1 MSCVWLLLII
11 KRIKKTC
18 QGRICLTSFTA
29 EVKRTNRDLR
39 VAFCHVQL
47 KWTQGADQLKHTTV
61 NYVLTVKS
69 Q

>member
-1 MSCVWLLLII
+1 MCMVTPYN
-11 KRIKKTC
+11 KNDKKTC
-18 QGRICLTSFTA
+18 QGRIYLTSFTV
-29 EVKRTNRDLR
+29 EVKRINRDLR